1 MKINHMLIAKDIC
14 KTYDHAPIIQNLSLS
29 IQPGEMV
36 AIVGPSGTGKTTLL
50 YLLSTL
56 DQPDSGSIVYEVIEV
71 TQLKGRRWLNLGK

>member
-1 MKINHMLIAKDIC
+1 MI
-14 KTYDHAPIIQNLSLS
+14 

-50 YLLSTL
+50 YLLSIL
-56 DQPDSGSIVYEVIEV
+56 DQPDSGSIVYEGIEV